1 MPAREVIRVDAD
13 GVPYF
18 EHPLGALLDYTVD
31 LMNDPGGPALGGA
44 TLTSNI
50 GVRVTG
56 EVTIGNAA
64 ATYTP
69 PASPSGLGSPITP
82 PAPSANTGSG
92 TMTFW
97 AWTATAAAV
106 GDVVLLEAWYRS
118 TGPERV
124 STAKLRLR
132 IT

>member
-1 MPAREVIRVDAD
+1 MPAREVIRIGDD

-31 LMNDPGGPALGGA
+31 LVNDPAGSALGGA
-44 TLTSNI
+44 SLTSSI
-50 GVRVTG
+50 GVKVTG
-56 EVTIGNAA
+56 NAVIGNDSAQF
-64 ATYTP
+64 TP
-69 PASPSGLGSPITP
+69 PSPPTGLGSPITP
-82 PAPSANTGSG
+82 PAPTANTNSG

-97 AWTATAAAV
+97 AWTAGGAVV
-106 GDVVLLEAWYRS
+106 GDEVLLEAWYRT

>member
-1 MPAREVIRVDAD
+1 MPAREIIRIDDD

-31 LMNDPGGPALGGA
+31 LVNDPAGSALGNA
-44 TLTSNI
+44 TLTASI
-50 GVRVTG
+50 GVKVTG
-56 EVTIGNAA
+56 NATIGNASA
-64 ATYTP
+64 SYTP
-69 PASPSGLGSPITP
+69 PASPTGLGSAITP
-82 PAPSANTGSG
+82 PAPAANTADG

-97 AWTATAAAV
+97 AWTAGDAAV
-106 GDVVLLEAWYRS
+106 GDEVLLEAWYR
-118 TGPERV
+118 TTAPERV

>member
-1 MPAREVIRVDAD
+1 MPAREVIRIDDD

-31 LMNDPGGPALGGA
+31 LVNDPAGSALGGA
-44 TLTSNI
+44 TLTASI
-50 GVRVTG
+50 GVKVTG
-56 EVTIGNAA
+56 NAVIGNAA
-64 ATYTP
+64 TAYTP
-69 PASPSGLGSPITP
+69 PASPAGLGSPITP
-82 PAPSANTGSG
+82 PAPAANTGSG

-97 AWTATAAAV
+97 AWTAGGAAV
-106 GDVVLLEAWYRS
+106 GDEVLLEAWYRTTS
-118 TGPERV
+118 PERV

>member
-1 MPAREVIRVDAD
+1 MPAREVIRIDDD

-31 LMNDPGGPALGGA
+31 LVNDPAGSALGGA
-44 TLTSNI
+44 TLTSSI
-50 GVRVTG
+50 GVKVTG
-56 EVTIGNAA
+56 NAIVGNAA
-64 ATYTP
+64 AAYTP
-69 PASPSGLGSPITP
+69 PASPSGLGSTITP
-82 PAPSANTGSG
+82 PGPTANTGAG

-97 AWTATAAAV
+97 AWTSGGAAV
-106 GDVVLLEAWYRS
+106 GDEVLLEAWYRT

>member
-1 MPAREVIRVDAD
+1 MPAREVIRIDDD

-18 EHPLGALLDYTVD
+18 EHPLGALLDYSVD
-31 LMNDPGGPALGGA
+31 LVNDPAGSALGGA
-44 TLTSNI
+44 TLTSNV
-50 GVRVTG
+50 GVKVTG
-56 EVTIGNAA
+56 QVTIGNASA
-64 ATYTP
+64 SYTP
-69 PASPSGLGSPITP
+69 PAAPAGLGSPITP
-82 PAPSANTGSG
+82 PAPSVNAGAG

-97 AWTATAAAV
+97 AWTAVGAAV
-106 GDVVLLEAWYRS
+106 GDEVLLEAWYRT